1 MKSPVLENL
10 RECCK
15 NTKSH
20 IIIYDGAGTG
30 DLPILVC
37 DICFNELSFQKF
49 IVVRYQLTKKTNIEQ
64 ILKNYQTIK

>member
-1 MKSPVLENL
+1 MKSPFLESI
-10 RECCK
+10 RECCN

-30 DLPILVC
+30 DLPVLVC

-49 IVVRYQLTKKTNIEQ
+49 IIARYQLTNKTDIAE
-64 ILKNYQTIK
+64 ILKNHLKS